1 MSILNLF
8 GITDAMAQ
16 QAPPETAV
24 SSLMSSLPIF
34 IIFIAVF
41 YFLLIRPQSKR
52 AKEHRKLIDALAKD
66 DEVITTGGLTGKVVD
81 IQDTFV
87 VVKVSKDVN
96 ITFQKNAIAAV
107 VPKGTFNI

>member
-16 QAPPETAV
+16 AEPATAGG
-24 SSLMSSLPIF
+24 SLMSSLPIL
-34 IIFIAVF
+34 IIFVLVF

-52 AKEHRKLIDALAKD
+52 AKEHRKLIDGLAKD

-81 IQDTFV
+81 IQESFV
-87 VVKVSKDVN
+87 VVKVAKEVD
-96 ITFQKNAIAAV
+96 ITFQKNSIAAV
-107 VPKGTFNI
+107 VPKGTFKV